1 MTVSFSMQP
10 CKTSLH
16 EIDYLHTWTSFET
29 IFPSPPLSLLGPC
42 SFPTTGEKMFFKDA
56 CIKKYLYINRPMQ
69 SHVGRE
75 KVQKGI
81 NFC

>member
-29 IFPSPPLSLLGPC
+29 IFPSLPLTLLGPC
-42 SFPTTGEKMFFKDA
+42 SFPTTGENFFKDA
-56 CIKKYLYINRPMQ
+56 CITKYLYINRPMQ
-69 SHVGRE
+69 YHVERE